1 MLNSRYIGPVTL
13 PFKGPIQVNNWTT
26 GVYVIDIHLSRS
38 ATALPLYH
46 QIEQQISWQIIKGR
60 LNYSEYLPPSREL
73 ARQLRVSRG
82 SVVRAYEAL
91 CVKEYCH
98 SHTGRGTMVIYREK
112 SDTSPPG
119 PVTSAPSPIPHASDK
134 FLPGGLSLLPSHAST
149 AHLPVS
155 EFRQAFNRVLRYPD
169 RLNHFGESAGNL
181 ELRQLICDQ
190 ILPSRG
196 ISASPQEVLIVPG
209 SQYGSLLLAMT
220 VRQERTYFHFGEPGY
235 LEFARNFSRFGYE
248 LQSHRMDA
256 EGIDISG
263 FRPASEDILYLMPE
277 HHFPQCITLSDAR
290 RSEIIQLACQKKL
303 LLLEDDY
310 DSEFY
315 FDKVPRPAL
324 RSTAAAAQVVY
335 MGTFSKVLFN
345 NVRLGYLVADSY
357 LVQQMAALHWSLS
370 RGTSGLLQQWVT
382 ELLKSGTYARHLRR
396 MRTVYRHKRDDMVA
410 LVRKYL
416 PDAQFSV
423 PPGGL
428 QLYVRFSEP
437 EKTGRISDWL
447 SRNNIQV
454 ADTGNYTSDTNAPS
468 AFIVIGFANIDVNE
482 CERVLKRLNQALYEG
497 SDRTG
502 FCGPKN

>member
-1 MLNSRYIGPVTL
+1 MLNFRYIGPVPL
-13 PFKGPIQVNNWTT
+13 LFKGPIQVNNWTT
-26 GVYVIDIHLSRS
+26 EVCVIDIHLSRS

-46 QIEQQISWQIIKGR
+46 QIEQQISWQIIKGQ
-60 LNYSEYLPPSREL
+60 LNYGEYLPPSREL

-98 SHTGRGTMVIYREK
+98 SHTGRGTRVIYREK
-112 SDTSPPG
+112 PDASSPG
-119 PVTSAPSPIPHASDK
+119 PVTPVSPSQAMDK

-220 VRQERTYFHFGEPGY
+220 VRQERTCFHFGEPGY
-235 LEFARNFSRFGYE
+235 LEFARNFSHFGYG

-263 FRPASEDILYLMPE
+263 FRPSSKDILYLMPE
-277 HHFPQCITLSDAR
+277 HHFPQCIMLSEAR
-290 RSEIIQLACQKKL
+290 RSEIIELACQNKM

-345 NVRLGYLVADSY
+345 NVRLGYLVADSH
-357 LVQQMAALHWSLS
+357 LVQQMAGLHWSLS
-370 RGTSGLLQQWVT
+370 RGTSGLLQQWVA

-428 QLYVRFSEP
+428 QLYVRFCEP
-437 EKTGRISDWL
+437 EKTLRIYGWL
-447 SRNNIQV
+447 SGNNIQV
-454 ADTGNYTSDTNAPS
+454 ADTGNYTFATDATSD
-468 AFIVIGFANIDVNE
+468 FIVLGFANTDVNE
-482 CERVLKRLNQALYEG
+482 CEIVLERLSHALYSG
-497 SDRTG
+497 LDSL
-502 FCGPKN
+502 

>member
-1 MLNSRYIGPVTL
+1 MLNFRYIGPVPL
-13 PFKGPIQVNNWTT
+13 LFKGPIQVNNWTT
-26 GVYVIDIHLSRS
+26 GVCVIEIHLSRS

-60 LNYSEYLPPSREL
+60 LNYGEYLPPSREL

-112 SDTSPPG
+112 PDASPPG
-119 PVTSAPSPIPHASDK
+119 PVAAAPSPIAYASDK

-169 RLNHFGESAGNL
+169 RLNQFGESAGNL

-196 ISASPQEVLIVPG
+196 ISATPQEVLIVPG

-220 VRQERTYFHFGEPGY
+220 VRQERTCFHFGEPGY
-235 LEFARNFSRFGYE
+235 LEFARNFSRFGYN
-248 LQSHRMDA
+248 LQSHRMDP
-256 EGIDISG
+256 EGIDLSD
-263 FRPASEDILYLMPE
+263 FRPTAKDILYLMPE
-277 HHFPQCITLSDAR
+277 HHFPQCITLSDSR
-290 RSEIIQLACQKKL
+290 RSEIIHLASQKKV

-324 RSTAAAAQVVY
+324 RSTAASEQVVY

-345 NVRLGYLVADSY
+345 NVRLGYLVADSH
-357 LVQQMAALHWSLS
+357 LIQQMAALHWSLS
-370 RGTSGLLQQWVT
+370 RGTSGLVQQWVA

-428 QLYVRFSEP
+428 QLYVKFSEP
-437 EKTGRISDWL
+437 EKAIWVYDWL
-447 SRNNIQV
+447 SGNNIQV
-454 ADTGNYTSDTNAPS
+454 ADTGNYTLDTAATSD
-468 AFIVIGFANIDVNE
+468 FIVLGFANTDVNE
-482 CERVLKRLNQALYEG
+482 CETVLERLSHALYLG
-497 SDRTG
+497 LDRI
-502 FCGPKN
+502 

>member
-1 MLNSRYIGPVTL
+1 MLNFRYIGPVL
-13 PFKGPIQVNNWTT
+13 LLFKGPIQVNNWTT
-26 GVYVIDIHLSRS
+26 GVCVIDIHLSHS
-38 ATALPLYH
+38 ATALPLYL

-60 LNYSEYLPPSREL
+60 LNYGDYLPPSREL
-73 ARQLRVSRG
+73 ARQLRISRG

-112 SDTSPPG
+112 PDASPPV
-119 PVTSAPSPIPHASDK
+119 PVTSIPSQIPHAIDK

-190 ILPSRG
+190 LLPSRG

-220 VRQERTYFHFGEPGY
+220 VRQERTCFHFGEPGY
-235 LEFARNFSRFGYE
+235 LEFARNFSHFGYE
-248 LQSHRMDA
+248 LQSHRMDP
-256 EGIDISG
+256 EGIDVSG
-263 FRPASEDILYLMPE
+263 FGPSSKDILYLMPE

-290 RSEIIQLACQKKL
+290 RNEIIHLACQKKV

-345 NVRLGYLVADSY
+345 NVRLGYLVADTH

-370 RGTSGLLQQWVT
+370 RGTSGLLQQWVA

-410 LVRKYL
+410 LVRKFL

-423 PPGGL
+423 PSGGL
-428 QLYVRFSEP
+428 QLYIRFSQP
-437 EKTGRISDWL
+437 GKSQRIADWL
-447 SRNNIQV
+447 SRNNIQI
-454 ADTGNYTSDTNAPS
+454 ADTENYASDTNAAS
-468 AFIVIGFANIDVNE
+468 DFIVIGFANTDVNE
-482 CERVLKRLNQALYEG
+482 CKAVFERLYQMLYSG
-497 SDRTG
+497 SDRL
-502 FCGPKN
+502 

>member
-1 MLNSRYIGPVTL
+1 M
-13 PFKGPIQVNNWTT
+13 
-26 GVYVIDIHLSRS
+26 IDIHLSHS
-38 ATALPLYH
+38 ATALPLYQ
-46 QIEQQISWQIIKGR
+46 QIEQQISWQVIKGR
-60 LNYSEYLPPSREL
+60 LNYGEYLPPSREL

-91 CVKEYCH
+91 CMKEYCH

-112 SDTSPPG
+112 PNASPPD
-119 PVTSAPSPIPHASDK
+119 PVTSLSSQLPHAVDK

-196 ISASPQEVLIVPG
+196 ISASPHEVLIVPG

-220 VRQERTYFHFGEPGY
+220 VRQERTCFHFGEPGY
-235 LEFARNFSRFGYE
+235 LEFARNFSRFGYG

-263 FRPASEDILYLMPE
+263 FRPASKDILYLMPE

-290 RSEIIQLACQKKL
+290 RSEIIQLACQKKV

-315 FDKVPRPAL
+315 FDKVPHPAL
-324 RSTAAAAQVVY
+324 RSTAAAAQVIY

-345 NVRLGYLVADSY
+345 NVRLGYLVADRH

-370 RGTSGLLQQWVT
+370 RGTSGLLQQWVA
-382 ELLKSGTYARHLRR
+382 ELLKNGIYSRHLRR
-396 MRTVYRHKRDDMVA
+396 MRMVYRHKRDDMVN

-416 PDAQFSV
+416 PDAKFTV

-428 QLYVRFSEP
+428 QLYVRFIQP
-437 EKTGRISDWL
+437 GKTHQIYNWL
-447 SRNNIQV
+447 TSNNIQV
-454 ADTGNYTSDTNAPS
+454 ADTGNYTFDTNAKS
-468 AFIVIGFANIDVNE
+468 DFIVIGFANIDVNE
-482 CERVLKRLNQALYEG
+482 CETVLQRINQTLYSV
-497 SDRTG
+497 SDRL
-502 FCGPKN
+502 

>member
-1 MLNSRYIGPVTL
+1 MLNFRYIGPVPL
-13 PFKGPIQVNNWTT
+13 RFKGPIQINNWTT
-26 GVYVIDIHLSRS
+26 RAPVIDIHLSRS
-38 ATALPLYH
+38 AMALPLYL
-46 QIEQQISWQIIKGR
+46 QIEQQIRWQIIKGR
-60 LNYSEYLPPSREL
+60 LNYGEYLPPSREL

-98 SHTGRGTMVIYREK
+98 SHTGRGTRVIYREK
-112 SDTSPPG
+112 PDASPPG
-119 PVTSAPSPIPHASDK
+119 LATSVSPPIPQTMDK

-196 ISASPQEVLIVPG
+196 ISASPREVLIVPG

-220 VRQERTYFHFGEPGY
+220 VRQERTCFHFGEPGY
-235 LEFARNFSRFGYE
+235 LEFARNFSRFGYG

-263 FRPASEDILYLMPE
+263 FWPASKDILYLMPE

-290 RSEIIQLACQKKL
+290 RSEIIQLACQKKV

-324 RSTAAAAQVVY
+324 RSTTAATQVVY

-345 NVRLGYLVADSY
+345 NVRLGYLVADSH

-370 RGTSGLLQQWVT
+370 RGTSGLLQQWGA

-396 MRTVYRHKRDDMVA
+396 MRRVYLHKRDAMVA
-410 LVRKYL
+410 LVRRYL

-423 PPGGL
+423 PSGGL

-437 EKTGRISDWL
+437 EKKRRIYDWL
-447 SRNNIQV
+447 SGNNIQV
-454 ADTGNYTSDTNAPS
+454 ADTGNYTFDTDATSD
-468 AFIVIGFANIDVNE
+468 FIVLGFANTDVNE
-482 CERVLKRLNQALYEG
+482 CETVFKRLSHALY
-497 SDRTG
+497 SDPDRI
-502 FCGPKN
+502 

>member
-1 MLNSRYIGPVTL
+1 MLNFRHIGPVPL
-13 PFKGPIQVNNWTT
+13 LFKGPIQVKNWTT
-26 GVYVIDIHLSRS
+26 GGCVIDIHLSRS

-60 LNYSEYLPPSREL
+60 LNYGEYLPPSREL

-98 SHTGRGTMVIYREK
+98 SHMGRGTIVIYREK
-112 SDTSPPG
+112 PGASPLR
-119 PVTSAPSPIPHASDK
+119 PVTFAPSPIPHASDK
-134 FLPGGLSLLPSHAST
+134 FPPGGLSLLPSHAST

-196 ISASPQEVLIVPG
+196 ISASPEEVLIVPG

-220 VRQERTYFHFGEPGY
+220 VRHEKTCFHFGEPGY
-235 LEFARNFSRFGYE
+235 LEFARNFSRFGYG
-248 LQSHRMDA
+248 LQSHGIDA
-256 EGIDISG
+256 DGIDISG
-263 FRPASEDILYLMPE
+263 FRPTSQDILYLMPE
-277 HHFPQCITLSDAR
+277 HHFPQCVSLSDAR
-290 RSEIIQLACQKKL
+290 RSEIIQLACQKNV

-324 RSTAAAAQVVY
+324 RSTEAAAHVVY

-345 NVRLGYLVADSY
+345 NVRLGYLVADSH

-370 RGTSGLLQQWVT
+370 RGTSGLLQQWVA
-382 ELLKSGTYARHLRR
+382 ELLKSGIYARHLRR
-396 MRTVYRHKRDDMVA
+396 MRTVYLHKRDDMVA
-410 LVRKYL
+410 LVRRYL

-437 EKTGRISDWL
+437 GKNRRIYDWL
-447 SRNNIQV
+447 TGNNIQV
-454 ADTGNYTSDTNAPS
+454 ADTGNYTFDTDATSD
-468 AFIVIGFANIDVNE
+468 FLVLGFANTDVNE
-482 CERVLKRLNQALYEG
+482 CETVFERLYQTLYSG
-497 SDRTG
+497 SDR
-502 FCGPKN
+502 P

>member
-1 MLNSRYIGPVTL
+1 M
-13 PFKGPIQVNNWTT
+13 
-26 GVYVIDIHLSRS
+26 IDIHLSRS
-38 ATALPLYH
+38 ATALPLYQ
-46 QIEQQISWQIIKGR
+46 QIELQISWQIIKGR
-60 LNYSEYLPPSREL
+60 LIYGEYLPPSREL

-91 CVKEYCH
+91 CVKEFCH

-112 SDTSPPG
+112 PDASPLG
-119 PVTSAPSPIPHASDK
+119 PVASAPSSRPHVIDK

-196 ISASPQEVLIVPG
+196 ITASPQEVLIVPG
-209 SQYGSLLLAMT
+209 SQYGSLLLAMS
-220 VRQERTYFHFGEPGY
+220 VRQERTCFHFGEPGY
-235 LEFARNFSRFGYE
+235 LEFARNFSRFGYD

-256 EGIDISG
+256 EGIDISD
-263 FRPASEDILYLMPE
+263 FRLTAKDILYLMPE
-277 HHFPQCITLSDAR
+277 HHFPQCITLSDSR
-290 RSEIIQLACQKKL
+290 RREIIHVACRNNV

-324 RSTAAAAQVVY
+324 RSTEAEAQVVY

-345 NVRLGYLVADSY
+345 NVRLGYLVADSH
-357 LVQQMAALHWSLS
+357 LVQRMAALHWSLS
-370 RGTSGLLQQWVT
+370 RGTSGLLQQWVA

-396 MRTVYRHKRDDMVA
+396 MRTVYRHKRDDMVS
-410 LVRKYL
+410 LVQKYL

-423 PPGGL
+423 PSGGL
-428 QLYVRFSEP
+428 QLYVSFSEP
-437 EKTGRISDWL
+437 EKNRRISDWL
-447 SRNNIQV
+447 SGNNIQV
-454 ADTGNYTSDTNAPS
+454 ADTGNYTFDTDATSD
-468 AFIVIGFANIDVNE
+468 FIVIGFANTDMNE
-482 CERVLKRLNQALYEG
+482 YETVLKRLNRALY
-497 SDRTG
+497 
-502 FCGPKN
+502 PAIA

>member
-1 MLNSRYIGPVTL
+1 MLNFHYIGPVPL
-13 PFKGPIQVNNWTT
+13 LLKGPIQVNYWTI
-26 GVYVIDIHLSRS
+26 GGCVIDIHLSRS

-46 QIEQQISWQIIKGR
+46 QIEQQIRWQIIKGR
-60 LNYSEYLPPSREL
+60 LNYGEYLPPSREL

-112 SDTSPPG
+112 PDALPPG
-119 PVTSAPSPIPHASDK
+119 PVTPIPSPISHAIDK

-220 VRQERTYFHFGEPGY
+220 VRQERTCFHFGEPGY

-248 LQSHRMDA
+248 LQSHKMDA

-263 FRPASEDILYLMPE
+263 FRPASKDILYLMPE
-277 HHFPQCITLSDAR
+277 HHFPLCITLSDAR
-290 RSEIIQLACQKKL
+290 RREIIQLACQNKM

-315 FDKVPRPAL
+315 FDKVPRPAI
-324 RSTAAAAQVVY
+324 RSTTAAAQVVY

-345 NVRLGYLVADSY
+345 NVRLGYLVADSH

-370 RGTSGLLQQWVT
+370 RGTSGLLQQWVA
-382 ELLKSGTYARHLRR
+382 ELIKSGTYARHLRR
-396 MRTVYRHKRDDMVA
+396 MRTVYRHKRDDMVTLA
-410 LVRKYL
+410 RKYL

-423 PPGGL
+423 PSGGL

-437 EKTGRISDWL
+437 EKIHRISDWL
-447 SRNNIQV
+447 SDNHIQF
-454 ADTGNYTSDTNAPS
+454 ADTGNYTFDTNATS
-468 AFIVIGFANIDVNE
+468 DFIVLGFANTDVNE
-482 CERVLKRLNQALYEG
+482 CKTVFGRLYQTLDSG
-497 SDRTG
+497 SGRL
-502 FCGPKN
+502 